1 MDLFRFTSK
10 DIYCS
15 REGES
20 KIKTTREK
28 FGLSDAHILPVINY
42 TDIES
47 YPDNIKSFL
56 ALQALEN
63 ILHQALSFIEDN
75 IP

>member
-1 MDLFRFTSK
+1 MDLLTFPSQ
-10 DIYCS
+10 DIYYN
-15 REGES
+15 RDGES

-28 FGLSDAHILPVINY
+28 FGLSYAHILPVINY